1 MAKSKAAAGRTRWK
15 RFGLALIPTTAVIS
29 GLMVAAANG
38 AIPVSFAISGTAF
51 KVSGDKMVA
60 TDVVQYGNIAK
71 TGSGNIDDAQPTIYS
86 GFAHAEFDNLCQS
99 VKVPF
104 PFNIKIKGHDSV
116 VMVIKSGGKSVATDM
131 VADLSSMKGDATFNG
146 VQIGID
152 AKTADKGPLAHTAP
166 MNGMFGQQVEE
177 VIVVNPRQIV
187 YGVSAAS
194 FRLPNLDLSV
204 NFDNKE
210 CF

>member
-60 TDVVQYGNIAK
+60 TDVTQYGGIAK
-71 TGSGNIDDAQPTIYS
+71 TGSGKNDDAKPNIYS

-99 VKVPF
+99 VKIPLPF
-104 PFNIKIKGHDSV
+104 SILGHDSV
-116 VMVIKSGGKSVATDM
+116 VMVIKSGGTAKADNM
-131 VADLSSMKGDATFNG
+131 VADLAQLQGEATFKG
-146 VQIGID
+146 VDIGID
-152 AKTADKGPLAHTAP
+152 GQATTKGPIGGKAP
-166 MNGMFGQQVEE
+166 LPGMFAQQVDT
-177 VIVVNPRQIV
+177 VIVNNPRQTV
-187 YGVSAAS
+187 YGVSAET
-194 FRLPNLDLSV
+194 FYLPSLDLSV